1 MVDFFSVINKNAR
14 LRKNMEAAKKT
25 VAVGE
30 FNGPDG
36 DYVCNLK
43 RFTAYEKDNITSVIF
58 EFRTVEDGSEYG
70 NKKIVIF
77 IRLYDGPLYTA
88 EEAQGLMF
96 QYIQLMGIDTDRDQK
111 AIESDLA
118 VLTDSDTQI
127 IVRKKTA
134 TKKKDG
140 KTIEYKNY
148 SIIGVNESPVKVIST
163 ESDTPFD
170 EINEILEVGEAA
182 EVDEWG
188 EAEETEETVLADA
201 IGEEQY
207 KPSDY
212 VGYECKYKG
221 KDCTILEA
229 TDEDNTVV
237 IKDKKTGRK
246 AKVTFDQL
254 EWPES

>member
-1 MVDFFSVINKNAR
+1 MVDFFNIINKDAR
-14 LRKNMEAAKKT
+14 LRKNMETAKKT

-77 IRLYDGPLYTA
+77 IKLDDGPLYTA

-96 QYIQLMGIDTDRDQK
+96 QYIQLMGIDTNRKQK
-111 AIESDLA
+111 EIESDLTA
-118 VLTDSDTQI
+118 LTDNETQI
-127 IVRKKTA
+127 IVRKKT
-134 TKKKDG
+134 THKKKDG
-140 KTIEYKNY
+140 KSIDYKNY
-148 SIIGVNESPVKVIST
+148 SIIGVNESPIEVVNT
-163 ESDTPFD
+163 ESNTPFD
-170 EINEILEVGEAA
+170 DTNETLEAGEAA

-188 EAEETEETVLADA
+188 EAEAAEPAAEETVT
-201 IGEEQY
+201 Y

-212 VGYECKYKG
+212 VGYDCQYKG
-221 KDCTILEA
+221 KDCEILEA

-246 AKVTFDQL
+246 LKVTFDQL

>member
-1 MVDFFSVINKNAR
+1 MVDFFSVINKDAR

-77 IRLYDGPLYTA
+77 IRLDDGPLYTA
-88 EEAQGLMF
+88 EEAQALMF

-111 AIESDLA
+111 AIESDLTF
-118 VLTDSDTQI
+118 LTTNDIQI
-127 IVRKKTA
+127 IVRKKT
-134 TKKKDG
+134 THKKKDG
-140 KTIEYKNY
+140 KSVEYKNY
-148 SIIGVNESPVKVIST
+148 SIIGVNESPVEVVNT

-170 EINEILEVGEAA
+170 DTNETLEVGETT

-188 EAEETEETVLADA
+188 EAEEVAEETTEVV
-201 IGEEQY
+201 

-246 AKVTFDQL
+246 AKVAFDQL

>member
-1 MVDFFSVINKNAR
+1 MVDFFNVINKDAR
-14 LRKNMEAAKKT
+14 LRKNMETAKKT

-77 IRLYDGPLYTA
+77 IKLDDGPLYTA

-96 QYIQLMGIDTDRDQK
+96 QYIQLMGIDTDREQK
-111 AIESDLA
+111 EIESDLTA
-118 VLTDSDTQI
+118 LTDNETQI
-127 IVRKKTA
+127 IVRKKT
-134 TKKKDG
+134 THKKKDG
-140 KTIEYKNY
+140 KAVEYKNY
-148 SIIGVNESPVKVIST
+148 SIIGVNESPVEVVNT
-163 ESDTPFD
+163 ET
-170 EINEILEVGEAA
+170 VEATEPTT
-182 EVDEWG
+182 EVDEWA
-188 EAEETEETVLADA
+188 EAEEVVEEVETVVKV
-201 IGEEQY
+201 ETY

-212 VGYECKYKG
+212 VGYDCQYKG
-221 KDCTILEA
+221 KDCSILEA

-246 AKVTFDQL
+246 LKVTFDQL

>member
-1 MVDFFSVINKNAR
+1 MVDFFNVINKDAR
-14 LRKNMEAAKKT
+14 LRKNMETAKKT

-77 IRLYDGPLYTA
+77 IKLDDGPLYTA

-96 QYIQLMGIDTDRDQK
+96 QYIQLMGIDTDREQK
-111 AIESDLA
+111 EIESDLTA
-118 VLTDSDTQI
+118 LTDNETQI
-127 IVRKKTA
+127 IVRKKT
-134 TKKKDG
+134 THKKKDG
-140 KTIEYKNY
+140 KSIDYKNY
-148 SIIGVNESPVKVIST
+148 SIIGVNESPVEVVST
-163 ESDTPFD
+163 ET
-170 EINEILEVGEAA
+170 VEATEPTT
-182 EVDEWG
+182 EVDEWA
-188 EAEETEETVLADA
+188 EAEEVVEEVETVV
-201 IGEEQY
+201 EVETY

-212 VGYECKYKG
+212 VGYPCQYKG
-221 KDCTILEA
+221 KDCEILEA

-246 AKVTFDQL
+246 LKVTFDQL

>member
-1 MVDFFSVINKNAR
+1 MVDFFNVINKDAR
-14 LRKNMEAAKKT
+14 LRKNMETAKKT

-77 IRLYDGPLYTA
+77 IKLDDGPLYTA

-96 QYIQLMGIDTDRDQK
+96 QYIQLMGIDTDREQK
-111 AIESDLA
+111 EIESDLTA
-118 VLTDSDTQI
+118 LTDNETQI
-127 IVRKKTA
+127 IVRKKT
-134 TKKKDG
+134 THKKKDG
-140 KTIEYKNY
+140 KSIDYKNY
-148 SIIGVNESPVKVIST
+148 SIIGVNESPVEVVNT
-163 ESDTPFD
+163 ET
-170 EINEILEVGEAA
+170 VEATEPTT
-182 EVDEWG
+182 EVDEWA
-188 EAEETEETVLADA
+188 EAEEVVEEVETVV
-201 IGEEQY
+201 EVETY

-212 VGYECKYKG
+212 VGYPCQYKG
-221 KDCTILEA
+221 KDCEILEA
-229 TDEDNTVV
+229 TDEDSTVV

-246 AKVTFDQL
+246 LKVTFDQL